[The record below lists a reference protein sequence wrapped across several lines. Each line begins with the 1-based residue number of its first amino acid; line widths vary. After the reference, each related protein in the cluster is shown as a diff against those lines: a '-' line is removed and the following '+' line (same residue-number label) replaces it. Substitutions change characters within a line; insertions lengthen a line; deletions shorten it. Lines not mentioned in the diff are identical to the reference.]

1 MMLQDETYAAFHCEE
16 IQEILGRKPAW
27 ILRWGVSIII
37 VIVVALSFG
46 CYLIKYPETVT
57 ATITLTSENP
67 PADLTAKISGLL
79 DSVFVKNGE
88 RVSRGQVIAVIAS
101 AARMNDILLIESLL
115 KDDDGRLWSSLGQKE
130 HSIHDFSNL
139 KLGDIQETW
148 IEYLTIYSDYQDYTD
163 IDQMGQK
170 KKLLDDQVRSA
181 KEYYHRLE
189 IQRRTLE
196 EDLSYER
203 KEVYRDSILLSSKMI
218 SQSEYE
224 SALKVFLAKENSLAG
239 FDATMANAS
248 LSRLQIEQQIL
259 ELDVQRMSKETEY
272 KRRIEQAANDML
284 GKIALWKEQFTIMAP
299 YDGVVSLQN
308 VWGKGQRVVA
318 GDIISSIAP
327 ENGVT
332 VIGKLK
338 ASSSGFGKVK
348 VGQTVN
354 IKLSGFP
361 YLEFGI
367 IKGTVKSISSI
378 PVKSQEGIY
387 YTVDVV
393 FPEGLI
399 STYCQI
405 IPFVQDMDG
414 VAEIVTDDIRLA
426 EQIIRPLLS
435 LFRNH

>member
-16 IQEILGRKPAW
+16 IQEIIGRKPAW

-46 CYLIKYPETVT
+46 SYLVKYPETVT

-101 AARMNDILLIESLL
+101 AAQINDILLIESLL

-130 HSIHDFSNL
+130 HIIHNFSNL
-139 KLGDIQETW
+139 KFGDIQETW
-148 IEYLTIYSDYQDYTD
+148 IEYLAIYSDYQDYTD

-189 IQRRTLE
+189 IQRRTLV

-272 KRRIEQAANDML
+272 KRRIKQAANDLL
-284 GKIALWKEQFTIMAP
+284 GKITLWKEQFTIMAP

-367 IKGTVKSISSI
+367 IKGRVKSISSI
-378 PVKSQEGIY
+378 PVKTQEGIY
-387 YTVDVV
+387 YTIDVA
-393 FPEGLI
+393 FPDGLI
-399 STYCQI
+399 SSYQQV

-414 VAEIVTDDIRLA
+414 VAEIITDDSRLA
-426 EQIIRPLLS
+426 EQIIRPILS
-435 LFRNH
+435 LLRNH

>member
-16 IQEILGRKPAW
+16 IQEIIGRKPAW

-37 VIVVALSFG
+37 VIVAALSFG
-46 CYLIKYPETVT
+46 CYLIKYPETVN
-57 ATITLTSENP
+57 ATIALTSENP

-88 RVSRGQVIAVIAS
+88 RVTRGQVIAVIAS
-101 AARMNDILLIESLL
+101 AARIDDILLIERLL
-115 KDDDGRLWSSLGQKE
+115 KDDDDRLLSNLGLKE
-130 HSIHDFSNL
+130 HIIYDHSNL
-139 KLGDIQETW
+139 KLGDVQEAW
-148 IEYLTIYSDYQDYTD
+148 IEYLTIYSGYQDYTN

-181 KEYYHRLE
+181 QEYYHRLE
-189 IQRRTLE
+189 IQRRTLV

-224 SALKVFLAKENSLAG
+224 RALKVLLAKENSLAG
-239 FDATMANAS
+239 FDAAMASAS

-259 ELDVQRMSKETEY
+259 ELDVKRMSEETEY
-272 KRRIEQAANDML
+272 KRQIAQAANDVL

-299 YDGVVSLQN
+299 YDGIVSLQN

-338 ASSSGFGKVK
+338 ASSSRFGKVK

-354 IKLSGFP
+354 IKLCGFP
-361 YLEFGI
+361 YLEYGI
-367 IKGTVKSISSI
+367 IKGRVKSISSI
-378 PVKSQEGIY
+378 PVKTQEDIY
-387 YTVDVV
+387 YTIDVA
-393 FPEGLI
+393 FPDGLI
-399 STYCQI
+399 SSYQQV

-414 VAEIVTDDIRLA
+414 VAEIITDDSRLS
-426 EQIIRPLLS
+426 EQIIRPILS
-435 LFRNH
+435 LLRNH

>member
-1 MMLQDETYAAFHCEE
+1 MLQDETYSAFHCEE
-16 IQEILGRKPAW
+16 IQEIIGRKPAW
-27 ILRWGVSIII
+27 MLRWGVSIII
-37 VIVVALSFG
+37 AIVVALSFG
-46 CYLIKYPETVT
+46 CYLIKYPETVA
-57 ATITLTSENP
+57 ATVTLTSENP

-79 DSVFVKNGE
+79 DSVFVKDGE
-88 RVSRGQVIAVIAS
+88 RVTRGQVIAVIAS
-101 AARMNDILLIESLL
+101 AAKVGDILLTERLL
-115 KDDDGRLWSSLGQKE
+115 REGGGRLWSSLGLKE
-130 HSIHDFSNL
+130 YNIHDLSNL

-148 IEYLTIYSDYQDYTD
+148 IEYLTLCSDYQDYTD

-224 SALKVFLAKENSLAG
+224 RALKVLLAKENSLAG

-272 KRRIEQAANDML
+272 RRQIEQAANDML
-284 GKIALWKEQFTIMAP
+284 GRIALWKEQFTIMAP

-308 VWGKGQRVVA
+308 VWGKGQRVAA
-318 GDIISSIAP
+318 GDIISSMAP

-348 VGQTVN
+348 IGQTVN

-378 PVKSQEGIY
+378 PLKSREGIF

-399 STYCQI
+399 SSYCQI

>member
-16 IQEILGRKPAW
+16 IQEIIGRKPAW

-67 PADLTAKISGLL
+67 PADLTAKTSGLL

-115 KDDDGRLWSSLGQKE
+115 KDDDDRLWSSLGQKE
-130 HSIHDFSNL
+130 HIIHNLSNL

-189 IQRRTLE
+189 IQRRTLV

-259 ELDVQRMSKETEY
+259 ELDVQRISKETEY

-318 GDIISSIAP
+318 GDIISSMAP

-399 STYCQI
+399 STYCQN